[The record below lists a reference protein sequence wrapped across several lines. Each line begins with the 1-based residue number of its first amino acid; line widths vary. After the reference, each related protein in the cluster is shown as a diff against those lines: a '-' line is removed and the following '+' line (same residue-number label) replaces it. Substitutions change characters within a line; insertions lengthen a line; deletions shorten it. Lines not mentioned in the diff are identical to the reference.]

1 MGICVVH
8 HVRYGAKS
16 SGLYSPICPN
26 SCSELFVVGTSFKM
40 ISLLNSPSKSFAC
53 LVALGVDIF
62 LVGDISSGVVV

>member
-1 MGICVVH
+1 MCYVVH

-16 SGLYSPICPN
+16 SGVYLPICPN
-26 SCSELFVVGTSFKM
+26 SCNELFFVGTSFKM

-62 LVGDISSGVVV
+62 LVGSISSGVVM